1 MVQAYNRSCI
11 GVAILKQSRFRF
23 FRNIHWQLTA
33 GPMHLSNFP
42 SELVHE
48 ILSEVLRVP
57 DEQFAS
63 TAADSPFSSVSQSS
77 SVVLLACKS
86 WLRVAY
92 PLLYSTVVVRS
103 SGQAQ
108 ALSDT
113 LQANKQLGR
122 YIKKLRVEGGYG
134 IEMHRI
140 LTSAPNITDL
150 YLTLLIWA
158 GDSVSGLCRS
168 LATINPSRV
177 ILYDD
182 PKRPK
187 SNAKSRQ
194 LAAKLCECIPLWS
207 NLVIR

>member
-1 MVQAYNRSCI
+1 MAAS
-11 GVAILKQSRFRF
+11 L
-23 FRNIHWQLTA
+23 A
-33 GPMHLSNFP
+33 GPIHLSKFP

-57 DEQFAS
+57 DEKFAS
-63 TAADSPFSSVSQSS
+63 TAAESPFSSVSQSS

-113 LQANKQLGR
+113 LKANKQLGR

-134 IEMHRI
+134 IEMHKI

-158 GDSVSGLCRS
+158 GDGVSGLCRS

-182 PKRPK
+182 PMQPK

-207 NLVIR
+207 NLVMIFCVV